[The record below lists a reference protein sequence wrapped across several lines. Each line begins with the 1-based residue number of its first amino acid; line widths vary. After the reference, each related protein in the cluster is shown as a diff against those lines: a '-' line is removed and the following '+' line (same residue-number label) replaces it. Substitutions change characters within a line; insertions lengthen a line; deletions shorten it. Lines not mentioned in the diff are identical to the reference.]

1 MGEALYPLVTQ
12 EVLPVADRLR
22 AIAARL
28 ALFPERLELA
38 RHQLE
43 APPLVHVETALIQ
56 HPGNVALVRDEVDRL
71 LAAEPALRAEVEP
84 AQQAV
89 LQALEKYEGF
99 LHSLLDGPHRDPR
112 IGRDHF
118 GRKLGLAL
126 SSPMPPEQLLARAL
140 RRVEELDDML
150 AEVAREYLA
159 AEGAGPVKGTKG
171 QAIRAALGRVAQD
184 APDDSTLV
192 PLFEAALPRCKEMVL
207 ASGTVS
213 VPDDPYRVEL
223 IPVFRRGG
231 AAAYCETAGPLE
243 EGGATSVAVAVAPTP
258 DDWSPEQ
265 KASFYREYNTA
276 MVTNLTVHEAMPGHM
291 LQQAHAGSFHGST
304 LVRKVLWSGT
314 FAEGWAVHAERIMA
328 EAGNGGLP
336 VRLQQLKLQLRV
348 AINAILDVSVHAG
361 EMNKSEALE
370 LMMTR
375 GYQEESEARGKWRA
389 PASLRPSCRPTS
401 LVIQSSTSC
410 SRRLVTVWTTTSSS
424 LTPALR
430 PRSYAVCC
438 AHEG

>member
-1 MGEALYPLVTQ
+1 
-12 EVLPVADRLR
+12 
-22 AIAARL
+22 
-28 ALFPERLELA
+28 
-38 RHQLE
+38 
-43 APPLVHVETALIQ
+43 
-56 HPGNVALVRDEVDRL
+56 
-71 LAAEPALRAEVEP
+71 
-84 AQQAV
+84 
-89 LQALEKYEGF
+89 
-99 LHSLLDGPHRDPR
+99 
-112 IGRDHF
+112 
-118 GRKLGLAL
+118 
-126 SSPMPPEQLLARAL
+126 MPPEQLLARAL